1 MQKFYFNE
9 CLPETNDLSN
19 FNELFCNTLRS
30 FNELSKK
37 HSSIE
42 KAIVTEKLPSDI
54 SIGQIGT
61 LHDVIDNIENKELR
75 NVAFTYFNRYPIGQH
90 FSLDEEA
97 IDIILEK
104 NFVVEFDGDEMD
116 AMNLAI
122 VGLNNGFLFTTA
134 THNSLKVDFI
144 SPAPKS
150 EGQIISICN
159 LHGDISIEKIPD
171 LQQPNTLFIEG
182 KVIEAELTTKSFFEQ
197 LIAVLGNCIYSTN
210 FEREFYKLRVIE
222 QKSVIDEFQK
232 AKERGLASPFY
243 PDTKIIKDVTPDQ
256 SNKCSIYE
264 LRVYTPTAIRIYF
277 SETKGKVFVSKI
289 GYKASPDQSTEIR
302 NAQSTL
308 NKMILT
314 V

>member
-9 CLPETNDLSN
+9 CIPHGSN
-19 FNELFCNTLRS
+19 INSFNELFCNTLTS
-30 FNELSKK
+30 FDELSKK
-37 HSSIE
+37 HSFIE
-42 KAIVTEKLPSDI
+42 KAVVTEKLPSDI

-61 LHDVIDNIENKELR
+61 LHEIINKIDNKDLR
-75 NVAFTYFNRYPIGQH
+75 NVAFSYFNRYPIGEH
-90 FSLDEEA
+90 FDLEEEA
-97 IDIILEK
+97 IDEILEK
-104 NFVVEFDGDEMD
+104 NFIVEFNGKEID
-116 AMNLAI
+116 AMNLAM

-134 THNSLKVDFI
+134 THPSLQENLIYPTPKNS
-144 SPAPKS
+144 
-150 EGQIISICN
+150 GQSIQIFN
-159 LHGDISIEKIPD
+159 LHGDRSLKDTPD
-171 LQQPNTLFIEG
+171 LQQPNTLFIEN
-182 KVIEAELTTKSFFEQ
+182 KVIENEISNKNLFEQ
-197 LIAVLGNCIYSTN
+197 LIAVLGNCVYSTN

-222 QKSVIDEFQK
+222 QTSVIDEFKK
-232 AKERGLASPFY
+232 AKERNLASPFY